1 LEETIASLGPENRF
15 LNDLEQQ
22 CPELKK
28 NGAEN
33 SAPFLRETGS
43 K

>member
-28 NGAEN
+28 TAQKT
-33 SAPFLRETGS
+33 LRRF
-43 K
+43 